1 MIGIYGGTFDPVHV
15 GHLRTAL
22 EVSETLGLDELRFIP
37 CQVPPHRPQPGAT
50 PMQRRAML
58 ELALA
63 DAPPG
68 FRVDLRELNRPGP
81 SYMVDTLFSL
91 REDIGSRPLILI
103 LGMDAFLGLPGWHRW
118 REITELAHLGVMR
131 RPGHEPRWP
140 VELEKEIR
148 GRLTDQATDLQSRAA
163 GRALLLNVTQLEISA
178 SQLRRL
184 IGAGKSPRYLTP
196 EPVSRYIAQHGLYQH
211 KP

>member
-50 PMQRRAML
+50 PLQRRAML
-58 ELALA
+58 EMALDDGPA
-63 DAPPG
+63 G
-68 FRVDLRELNRPGP
+68 FRVDPRELNRPGP
-81 SYMVDTLFSL
+81 SYMVDTLVSL
-91 REDIGSRPLILI
+91 REDVGCRPLILI
-103 LGMDAFLGLPGWHRW
+103 LGLDAFLGLPGWHRW
-118 REITELAHLGVMR
+118 REIPELAHIGVMR

-140 VELEKEIR
+140 VELEQEIH
-148 GRLTDQATDLQSRAA
+148 GRLTNHAADLEATAA
-163 GRALLLNVTQLEISA
+163 GRVLWLNVTQLEISA

-184 IGAGKSPRYLTP
+184 ISAGKSPRYLTP
-196 EPVSRYIAQHGLYQH
+196 EPVARYITQHGLYQH
-211 KP
+211 NP

>member
-50 PMQRRAML
+50 PLQRRTML

-63 DAPPG
+63 DAPAG
-68 FRVDLRELNRPGP
+68 FRVDPRELNRPGP
-81 SYMVDTLFSL
+81 SYMVDTLISL
-91 REDIGSRPLILI
+91 REDVGCRPLILI

-118 REITELAHLGVMR
+118 REIPELAHIGIMR

-140 VELEKEIR
+140 LELEKEIH

-163 GRALLLNVTQLEISA
+163 GLALLLSVTQLEISA
-178 SQLRRL
+178 SQLRSL
-184 IGAGKSPRYLTP
+184 ICAGKSPRYLTP
-196 EPVSRYIAQHGLYQH
+196 EPVARYIAQHGLYRH

>member
-50 PMQRRAML
+50 PLQRRTML

-68 FRVDLRELNRPGP
+68 FRVDPRELNRPGP
-81 SYMVDTLFSL
+81 SYMVDTLISL

-140 VELEKEIR
+140 LELEKEIHE
-148 GRLTDQATDLQSRAA
+148 RLTYQATDLQSKAA
-163 GRALLLNVTQLEISA
+163 GRALLLNVATRDF
-178 SQLRRL
+178 SQPTAQSRRRRQN
-184 IGAGKSPRYLTP
+184 PRYLTP
-196 EPVSRYIAQHGLYQH
+196 EPVARYIAQHGLYQH
-211 KP
+211 KH

>member
-63 DAPPG
+63 DAPAG
-68 FRVDLRELNRPGP
+68 FRVDPRELNRPGP
-81 SYMVDTLFSL
+81 SYMVDTLVSL
-91 REDIGSRPLILI
+91 REDIGSQPLTLI

-118 REITELAHLGVMR
+118 REIPELAHIGVMR
-131 RPGHEPRWP
+131 RPGHEPRWHL
-140 VELEKEIR
+140 ELEKEIQ
-148 GRLTDQATDLQSRAA
+148 GRLTDHASDLRSRPA

-184 IGAGKSPRYLTP
+184 ISAGKSPRYLTP
-196 EPVSRYIAQHGLYQH
+196 EPVAQFIRQQGLYRNSA
-211 KP
+211 